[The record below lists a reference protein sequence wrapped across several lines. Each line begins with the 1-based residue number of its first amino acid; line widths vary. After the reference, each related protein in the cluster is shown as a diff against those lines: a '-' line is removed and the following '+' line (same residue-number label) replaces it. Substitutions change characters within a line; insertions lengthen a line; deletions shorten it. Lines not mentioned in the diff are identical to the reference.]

1 MPYICGT
8 IKEQVKNI
16 YDSDLLKIGI
26 NNGYQLVI
34 SGPKAY
40 ISTITVGYVPNKEFY
55 RLAMDGNTAAAEQLA
70 ARTKMDCITH
80 TIFLAGGAFLEPIV
94 NGFMRIPF
102 VQRLIGSILG
112 AVWELNNK
120 VIASSELYQR
130 YLLSCLTQYS
140 NPVKLLILLLFFLS
154 MMMKQLLR

>member
-1 MPYICGT
+1 
-8 IKEQVKNI
+8 
-16 YDSDLLKIGI
+16 
-26 NNGYQLVI
+26 
-34 SGPKAY
+34 
-40 ISTITVGYVPNKEFY
+40 
-55 RLAMDGNTAAAEQLA
+55 MDGNTAAAEQLA

-102 VQRLIGSILG
+102 VQRLIGSISG